1 MTEALLQVP
10 LPDRYLP
17 VYDVRS
23 AHSIEV
29 DADPARTYRA
39 ARELDLGS
47 SLPVTVLFALRGLP
61 HLLSGKAR
69 PSRHITLDTLFEL
82 GFVVLEEEPPQALVL
97 GAVGRFWRPDSD
109 LLRIAAGDF
118 RGFDEPGYA
127 KATVSFTTEERDN
140 GCVLATETR
149 VMCTDDSARRSF
161 SLYWRAVGPFSGFIR
176 RVLLQQIKAGAEE
189 GTAPGESK

>member
-1 MTEALLQVP
+1 MTEALPRAP

-17 VYDVRS
+17 AYDVGS

-29 DADPARTYRA
+29 DADPVQTYRA

-61 HLLSGKAR
+61 HLLTGKAR
-69 PSRHITLDTLFEL
+69 PSRRITLDTMFEL
-82 GFVVLEEEPPQALVL
+82 GFVLLEEEPPQALVL
-97 GAVGRFWRPDSD
+97 GAVGKFWRPDSE
-109 LLRIAAGDF
+109 LLRIAAEDF

-127 KATVSFTTEERDN
+127 KATMSFTTEERDN
-140 GCVLATETR
+140 GSVLATETR

-161 SLYWRAVGPFSGFIR
+161 SLYWRLVGPFSGYIR
-176 RVLLQQIKAGAEE
+176 RILLQQIKRRAEQSR
-189 GTAPGESK
+189 GGESK